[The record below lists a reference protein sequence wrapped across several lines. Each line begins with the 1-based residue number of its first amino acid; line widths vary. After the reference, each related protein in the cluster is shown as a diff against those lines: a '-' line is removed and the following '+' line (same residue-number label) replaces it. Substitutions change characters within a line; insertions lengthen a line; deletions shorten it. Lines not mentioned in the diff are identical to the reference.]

1 MSRFFPRGTLGR
13 APACARICL
22 SLFGLALVLGAGL
35 VLTGCSGSKKD
46 HAAEAATPKRYPIR
60 GVIVSVDLKNHAVL
74 LNHQAIPGYM
84 PAMTMEYGMS
94 PGDLANAKAGQRIR
108 AMMNPDAKG
117 LPQLEDV
124 WPDDQAGDKAI
135 GQGERSLRD
144 NTVSRGTGAYRE
156 LGEKMPGFVLYNQ
169 DGKVVTAADFKGKMV
184 MIDFIYTRCPIA
196 NMCPLETSKMVQ
208 TQQLAKKAGVKNVEF
223 ISITLDPK
231 NDTPGVLKEYAKD
244 RSIDTSNFSFL
255 TGPEQAV
262 NDLLTQFGV
271 LAQLKGGIIQHTLAT
286 LLISPNGTIA
296 YRADGSDWEPKDF
309 VDRMKL

>member
-1 MSRFFPRGTLGR
+1 MSRPVCR
-13 APACARICL
+13 ASARRAQAWARISL
-22 SLFGLALVLGAGL
+22 SLFGLALVLGTGL
-35 VLTGCSGSKKD
+35 ALAGCSGSRKEQ
-46 HAAEAATPKRYPIR
+46 AAAAPTVKRYPIR

-74 LNHQAIPGYM
+74 LDHQAIPGYM

-94 PGDLANAKAGQRIR
+94 PGDLADARAGQHIR
-108 AMMNPDAKG
+108 AMMNPDTKG

-135 GQGERSLRD
+135 GQGERSLRE
-144 NTVSRGTGAYRE
+144 NTAARGTGAYRE
-156 LGEKMPGFVLYNQ
+156 LGEKMPGFALYDQ
-169 DGKVVTAADFKGKMV
+169 DGKVVNAAEFRGKMV
-184 MIDFIYTRCPIA
+184 MLDFIYTRCPIA

-208 TQQLAKKAGVKNVEF
+208 TQQLARKAGVKNVEF
-223 ISITLDPK
+223 ISITLDPQ

-262 NDLLTQFGV
+262 KDLLTQFGV
-271 LAQLKGGIIQHTLAT
+271 LAQFKGGIIQHTLAT

-309 VDRMKL
+309 VDRMKP